1 MSLRNKLSGKSV
13 AMLALT
19 AAMFVAGS
27 GIGGI
32 AAYLTDRTVD
42 MENNF
47 TIALDTTTTVVEKYP
62 DPDPDLD
69 GTVASYEKAVQFG
82 NTGFVDAYVRTKLEF
97 TESDIEGKT
106 KFSWDGTNW
115 YSVEEYR
122 NHLPNGWEYRDGY
135 YYYKPILYAGDWQQI
150 VEDGN
155 LIWDETLGEY
165 FYERDGEL
173 IECREITVPLIRY
186 VKTEFETPKDMRSYE
201 LNVSEES
208 VPFYFGN
215 DCFQAWDNYISGM
228 GNPVME

>member
-1 MSLRNKLSGKSV
+1 MSLRSKFGGKS
-13 AMLALT
+13 LAVLVLT
-19 AAMFVAGS
+19 AAMFVAGT
-27 GIGGI
+27 GVGGI
-32 AAYLTDRTVD
+32 LAYLTDRTVD

-62 DPDPDLD
+62 DPDPDLN

-106 KFSWDGTNW
+106 KFSWDGTNY
-115 YSVEEYR
+115 YSVADYK
-122 NHLPNGWEYRDGY
+122 NHLPNGWKYRDGY
-135 YYYKPILYAGDWQQI
+135 YYYEPILYAGDWAKI
-150 VEDGN
+150 SED
-155 LIWDETLGEY
+155 LIWDPILGEY
-165 FYERDGEL
+165 FYHEKDTL
-173 IECREITVPLIRY
+173 KTCREITVPLIRY
-186 VKTEFETPKDMRSYE
+186 VKTEFSEPKDMRSYE